1 MVRNDDLMDVNP
13 YGMQRGRSL
22 SQRGRCTDRRG
33 VFLPLFT
40 SAKISYTVQMAKT
53 VDDKKIIYTMDR
65 VSRAYGTKVVL
76 KDISISYYY
85 GAKIGV
91 IGENGAGKSSLFKI
105 LAGADTDFTGET
117 HLLPGYTLGYLEQ
130 EPQLQSGKTVRETV
144 MEGVKPVTDLL
155 AEFDAV
161 NEAFSDPDADFDKLC
176 ARQAELQEK
185 LDAADAWNLDA
196 NLELA
201 MDALRCPPPDQ
212 TVDVLSGGERR
223 RVALCRLLLQ
233 QPDIL
238 LLDEPTNHL
247 DAETVAWLERHLCD
261 YKGTIIAITHDRY
274 FLDNVAGWILEM
286 DRGEGY
292 PFKGNYSAWLEAKE
306 KRLAL
311 EEKQA
316 SVRQREMKEELE
328 WIHAGAKGRQ
338 AKHKE
343 HITKYEALLA
353 EESKRVQLRDS
364 QISIPAGPRLGSLV
378 IEADKITKSFGDR
391 LLFENLSFSIPAGA
405 VVGIV
410 GPNGAGKTTL
420 FKMIA
425 TAAGQAVT
433 LADGSEGQEKP
444 DSGTIRTGETV
455 KLVYVDQMRSKLDP
469 NKTVLEM
476 LSGGADLVKLGAVD
490 EKGRP
495 VNGALREVN
504 AHAYCSWFN
513 FSGPEQNK
521 KISVLSGGE
530 KNRLNMGMMFKE
542 AGNVLLLDEPTNDLD
557 IATTR
562 SLEEAISQFAGCVL
576 VISHDRYFLD
586 RICTHI
592 LAFENNS
599 EVRWFE
605 GSWSEYAEW
614 KRKVLGEDAERP
626 HKTMYRKLTRQ

>member
-1 MVRNDDLMDVNP
+1 
-13 YGMQRGRSL
+13 
-22 SQRGRCTDRRG
+22 
-33 VFLPLFT
+33 
-40 SAKISYTVQMAKT
+40 MAKT
-53 VDDKKIIYTMDR
+53 VDDKKIIYTMER
-65 VSRAYGTKVVL
+65 VSRSYGTKVVL

-105 LAGADTDFTGET
+105 LAGVDTDFAGET
-117 HLLPGYTLGYLEQ
+117 HVSPGYSLGYLEQ
-130 EPQLQSGKTVRETV
+130 EPQLEAGKTVKEIV
-144 MEGVKPVTDLL
+144 MEGVKPITDLL
-155 AEFDAV
+155 AEFDQV
-161 NEAFSDPDADFDKLC
+161 NEAFGDPDADYDKLC

-185 LDAADAWNLDA
+185 LDAADAWNLEA

-212 TVDVLSGGERR
+212 IVDVLSGGERR

-247 DAETVAWLERHLCD
+247 DAETVAWLERHLQN
-261 YKGTIIAITHDRY
+261 YRGTVIAITHDRY

-306 KRLAL
+306 KRLAQ

-316 SVRQREMKEELE
+316 SVRQKQMQEELE

-343 HITKYEALLA
+343 HITKYEQLLA
-353 EESKRVQLRDS
+353 EESKRVTLKDS
-364 QISIPAGPRLGSLV
+364 QISIPAGPRLGNVV
-378 IEADKITKSFGDR
+378 IDAEKLTKSFDDR
-391 LLFENLSFSIPAGA
+391 VLFENLDFHIPAGA

-425 TAAGQAVT
+425 TAAGQKVQMP
-433 LADGSEGQEKP
+433 DGSEGEEKP
-444 DSGTIRTGETV
+444 DAGNLKIGETV

-469 NKTVLEM
+469 NKTVWEM
-476 LSGGADLVKLGAVD
+476 LSGGADLVRLGAVD

-495 VNGALREVN
+495 VNGAVREVN
-504 AHAYCSWFN
+504 SRAYCSWFN
-513 FSGPEQNK
+513 FNGAEQSK

-557 IATTR
+557 ITTTR
-562 SLEEAISQFAGCVL
+562 SLEEAINEFAGVVL

-599 EVRWFE
+599 EVKWFE
-605 GSWSEYAEW
+605 GNWSDYAEW
-614 KRKVLGEDAERP
+614 RKKMLGDDADRP
-626 HKTMYRKLTRQ
+626 HKTMYRKLVR